1 MKIIFFDKNKELCE
15 MAKTIPEIEVKNC
28 DLSKI
33 KADAISTASNPNFTF
48 GGGIDAI
55 LKERF
60 NLKKGEWLEIQKGD
74 DKIKNVV
81 LNITVDNELITSKE
95 LIRKAYI
102 NFFNVAKNEG
112 WETVAV
118 CGFGSGIGSLPN
130 STVIEA
136 LREAVD
142 MYLTITN
149 QGKLKVEIIGVNNLK
164 LDKIDNLKI
173 TECGYA
179 TITECGYATITEC
192 GYATITSCWYA
203 KITVCW
209 YATIT
214 ECGYAKITAC
224 GTAKITECENAII
237 TKCWVAKIT
246 ECGSTK
252 ITECGYATITACW
265 NAKITECE
273 NATITACGYAKITEC
288 GDSTI
293 TECWVAKITACGDST
308 ITECWVAKITEC
320 GSATITACEN
330 ATITE
335 CEYAKITACWNI
347 IALYSSGTADKVFF
361 ADKHK
366 SEFEIT
372 NPYKKTDYKKC
383 FLNKFKEKSDGKYY
397 AYKFLTPEWESPIN
411 SLKLKYEVG
420 KEIEEKC
427 DKNVKEECSCGINL
441 ASLSWCKR
449 NNNDKNNIYVKFE
462 FDIKNAV
469 VPNNSDGKFRVSKC
483 LCVGKI

>member
-192 GYATITSCWYA
+192 GYATITSCG
-203 KITVCW
+203 

-214 ECGYAKITAC
+214 SC
-224 GTAKITECENAII
+224 GTAKITECGNAII
-237 TKCWVAKIT
+237 TK
-246 ECGSTK
+246 
-252 ITECGYATITACW
+252 
-265 NAKITECE
+265 
-273 NATITACGYAKITEC
+273 
-288 GDSTI
+288 
-293 TECWVAKITACGDST
+293 CWVAKITACGDST